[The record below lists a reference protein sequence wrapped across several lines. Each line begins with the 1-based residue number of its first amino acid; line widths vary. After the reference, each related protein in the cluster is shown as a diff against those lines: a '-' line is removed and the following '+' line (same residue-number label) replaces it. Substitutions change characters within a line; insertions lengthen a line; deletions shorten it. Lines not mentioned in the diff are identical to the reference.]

1 MLHKNEIG
9 VCLDEVV
16 AYLLEEKYDENLI
29 TIIHADDNDGK
40 SAAKAKLKNRKQA
53 FFKKIFEIIR
63 DFDKVS
69 LCGPASVKSEIK
81 KLFKDNSVREVQI
94 NENESDEVTETEK
107 LEFINHYFEA
117 R

>member
-9 VCLDEVV
+9 VCLDEDV

-29 TIIHADDNDGK
+29 TIIHADDDQGK
-40 SAAKAKLKNRKQA
+40 KPARNKSRNRKQA
-53 FFKKIFEIIR
+53 FLKKIFELIR

-69 LCGPASVKSEIK
+69 LCGPTTVKTEIK
-81 KLFKDNSVREVQI
+81 KLFKDNSVKEVQI
-94 NENESDEVTETEK
+94 NESEGEEITESQK
-107 LEFINHYFEA
+107 LDFINHYFDA